1 MKIKKYC
8 GRERLPGG
16 ERRWR
21 RLAKA
26 AGFDGTLQ
34 VFGWGVRGEP
44 GREQRAAY
52 RKERGATIADYEP
65 GLIRVWL
72 QCECAATDFYDE
84 DELTSQY
91 VLAAFAHELGHH
103 RQYLLSRERWT
114 PQADAVAERYGR
126 ALLGRV
132 L

>member
-1 MKIKKYC
+1 MRIKRYC

-21 RLAKA
+21 RLARA

-44 GREQRAAY
+44 GRLQRSAY
-52 RKERGATIADYEP
+52 RKSAGATVADYEP

-72 QCECAATDFYDE
+72 DCACAATDFYDE

-91 VLAAFAHELGHH
+91 VLEAFAHELAHH
-103 RQYLLSRERWT
+103 RQYLLSRERFS
-114 PQADAVAERYGR
+114 PQADAVAERWGR
-126 ALLGRV
+126 KLLRSV
-132 L
+132 P